1 MKRALTG
8 LMGAAAI
15 AAATLALA
23 PTAQASPSE
32 TFLLVPRDIAPGT
45 YFAQIQ
51 PGYNYGYFA
60 VCGDYACDT
69 DYGDNS
75 IIHNGSM
82 SLGRSV
88 AIVMVIPTAAV
99 AVELTNA
106 TLTRM

>member
-15 AAATLALA
+15 AAVALA
-23 PTAQASPSE
+23 PTAQASPSG
-32 TFLLVPRDIAPGT
+32 TFLLVPRDVTAGT

-75 IIHNGSM
+75 VIHNGSM
-82 SLGRSV
+82 SLGRSE

-99 AVELTNA
+99 AVKLTNA